1 MGNNVKDF
9 QHRLDFPKHI
19 LHLFR
24 IKTPIVFNNFG
35 VPLAVQK
42 PNESLLYARKC
53 YLSNFSLGVA
63 KHSVFED
70 MKKVQ
75 FLGKEKNFVQ
85 TFYYYYY
92 FISSS
97 STLSYRLLSIYSNCL
112 CIPSSQEP
120 LFACLHYT

>member
-1 MGNNVKDF
+1 M
-9 QHRLDFPKHI
+9 P
-19 LHLFR
+19 
-24 IKTPIVFNNFG
+24 PIVFNNFG

-75 FLGKEKNFVQ
+75 FLGKEKTSCKHFIIIIILLVVVVLYLID
-85 TFYYYYY
+85 YYL
-92 FISSS
+92 FIAIVYAY
-97 STLSYRLLSIYSNCL
+97 LHLKIC
-112 CIPSSQEP
+112 
-120 LFACLHYT
+120 FACLHYT